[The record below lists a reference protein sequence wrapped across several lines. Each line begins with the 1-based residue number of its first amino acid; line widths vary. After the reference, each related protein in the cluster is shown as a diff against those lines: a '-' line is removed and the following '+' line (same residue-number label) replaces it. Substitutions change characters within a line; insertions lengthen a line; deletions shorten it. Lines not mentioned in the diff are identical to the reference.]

1 MLPRALRAIA
11 DELER
16 RRGEVL
22 AEVEGISQR
31 QADWRPAHDQWSLGE
46 VLHHLVLAEGIAG
59 RMVSVAVKRVA
70 DAGSLPPYPTEV
82 DAFSWRAPSPDDRW
96 LVRVP
101 EPAAPTHG
109 QPIDGLRK
117 AFTTQR
123 TLTEKV
129 LQRLTQIDPRAI
141 TTVHPLIG
149 DMNAAQWYLFC
160 EYHMRVHLRQ
170 IKDVKAAPAFPGY
183 ACRDIK
189 SHRPA

>member
-16 RRGEVL
+16 RRTQVL
-22 AEVEGISQR
+22 AEVEGLSQR

-59 RMVSVAVKRVA
+59 KMVSVAVKRAA
-70 DAGSLPPYPTEV
+70 DAGSVPPYPAQV
-82 DAFSWRAPSPDDRW
+82 DAFLWQAPSRDDRW
-96 LVRVP
+96 PVRVP

-109 QPIDGLRK
+109 QPIDALRE

-123 TLTEKV
+123 GLTEKV
-129 LQRLTQIDPRAI
+129 LQRLAELDPRAI
-141 TTVHPLIG
+141 TAVHPLIG
-149 DMNAAQWYLFC
+149 GMNAAQWYIFC

-170 IKDVKAAPAFPGY
+170 MKDVKAAPAFPGH
-183 ACRDIK
+183 A
-189 SHRPA
+189 

>member
-1 MLPRALRAIA
+1 MLPRALRGIA

-31 QADWRPAHDQWSLGE
+31 QADWRPAHDHWSLGE

-59 RMVSVAVKRVA
+59 KVVSVAVKRVA
-70 DAGSLPPYPTEV
+70 EAESLPPYPAEV

-101 EPAAPTHG
+101 EPAAPNHG
-109 QPIDGLRK
+109 QPIDALRE

-123 TLTEKV
+123 ALTEKV

-149 DMNAAQWYLFC
+149 EMNAAQWYLFC

-170 IKDVKAAPAFPGY
+170 MKDAKAAPAFP
-183 ACRDIK
+183 D
-189 SHRPA
+189 HE

>member
-1 MLPRALRAIA
+1 MLPRALRGIA

-59 RMVSVAVKRVA
+59 KMVSVAVKRVA
-70 DAGSLPPYPTEV
+70 EAESLPPYPAEV

-101 EPAAPTHG
+101 ERHHASYRGGIPVDCHDTNSSPPGRFA
-109 QPIDGLRK
+109 Q
-117 AFTTQR
+117 
-123 TLTEKV
+123 
-129 LQRLTQIDPRAI
+129 
-141 TTVHPLIG
+141 TTV
-149 DMNAAQWYLFC
+149 
-160 EYHMRVHLRQ
+160 
-170 IKDVKAAPAFPGY
+170 
-183 ACRDIK
+183 
-189 SHRPA
+189 

>member
-1 MLPRALRAIA
+1 MLPRALRRIA

-16 RRGEVL
+16 RRAEVL

-46 VLHHLVLAEGIAG
+46 ILHHLAVAEGIAG
-59 RMVSVAVKRVA
+59 KMVSLAVKRVVGG
-70 DAGSLPPYPTEV
+70 GSLPQYPAEV

-109 QPIDGLRK
+109 QPIDALRK

-123 TLTEKV
+123 MLTEKV
-129 LQRLTQIDPRAI
+129 LQRLTEVDPRAI
-141 TTVHPLIG
+141 TAVHPLIG
-149 DMNAAQWYLFC
+149 EMNAALWYLFC

-170 IKDVKAAPAFPGY
+170 MKNVKAGPALPG
-183 ACRDIK
+183 
-189 SHRPA
+189 HE